1 MRSAEQKMLNAVQ
14 RPGAYREVVI
24 GSGGVSIVLSV
35 WDGTPGEP
43 AVVFLPG
50 TMTHPLFY
58 EDLLDALSRDGL
70 TVVGLHAQA
79 HGKSPRTRRPLT
91 FGTLVRNAADAVAWT
106 RGAYPGRP
114 VAVLGSSQGG
124 ILAVALAAR
133 HPVDAVFAHNIM
145 DPALRGTIAIT
156 RFPRWL
162 SRLYPGVVAAI
173 RLAARAAPGLPVP
186 FGAYL
191 DIRRVCRDDQNA
203 AYFYSDP
210 LGRRSYPLRFMASL
224 LTADMW
230 DVRNGSIRCP
240 VTVIASRGDPLF
252 PLSYIREVFGQIA
265 APHKDLVVVESK
277 AHLLFNEDL
286 DAVLPVLLPRLHAVR
301 ALPGEVGEHAH
312 RRGFAALADR

>member
-1 MRSAEQKMLNAVQ
+1 MRTAEQKMLNAVQ
-14 RPGAYREVVI
+14 SPGPYREVVI

-35 WDGTPGEP
+35 WDGAPGEP
-43 AVVFLPG
+43 VVVFLPG

-58 EDLLDALSRDGL
+58 EDFLDALSRDGL

-133 HPVDAVFAHNIM
+133 HPVDAVFAHNVI
-145 DPALRGTIAIT
+145 DPALPGTIAIT

-162 SRLYPGVVAAI
+162 SRFYPGAI
-173 RLAARAAPGLPVP
+173 AGIRAAARVAPGLPVP

-191 DIRRVCRDDQNA
+191 DIHRVCQDAANA

-224 LTADMW
+224 LAAELPA
-230 DVRNGSIRCP
+230 REGGIRCP
-240 VTVIASRGDPLF
+240 VTVIAGRGDPLF
-252 PLSYIREVFGQIA
+252 PLGYIRQVFGQIA
-265 APHKDLVVVESK
+265 APQKDLLIVDSD

-301 ALPGEVGEHAH
+301 PLRGEVGKHAY
-312 RRGFAALADR
+312 R